1 MLNSNETK
9 LLKAIAKASCEN
21 KNFRRK
27 YGIKTEKSEQMLRPF
42 ATTDTYPTSEE
53 LDRINDLFA
62 EEFSSQLTV
71 LLEKEQTDE
80 FFEELLCII

>member
-9 LLKAIAKASCEN
+9 LLKAIAKASYEN
-21 KNFRRK
+21 EVFRRK
-27 YGIKTEKSEQMLRPF
+27 YGIKTEKAEQMLRPF
-42 ATTDTYPTSEE
+42 ATTDTCPTTEQ
-53 LDRINDLFA
+53 LDEINDVFA
-62 EEFSSQLTV
+62 WEFASQLTV